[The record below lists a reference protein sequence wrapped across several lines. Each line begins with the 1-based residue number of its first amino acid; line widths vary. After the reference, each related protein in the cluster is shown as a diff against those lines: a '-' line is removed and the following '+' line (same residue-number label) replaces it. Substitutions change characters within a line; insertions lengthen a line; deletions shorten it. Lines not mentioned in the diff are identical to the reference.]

1 MYFLESVT
9 GIPCLIQDNITVSD
23 ISDDESVTGIPCHP
37 GRVRRRLPPA
47 PDDDDASSKSS

>member
-1 MYFLESVT
+1 MT
-9 GIPCLIQDNITVSD
+9 GIPWLIQDNITVSD